1 MAIIRDMGVTESDQT
16 ETDHSKASSIKTGFL
31 IYIYVIIN
39 AENNFFSENF
49 ELINIINWV

>member
-49 ELINIINWV
+49 ELINIIN